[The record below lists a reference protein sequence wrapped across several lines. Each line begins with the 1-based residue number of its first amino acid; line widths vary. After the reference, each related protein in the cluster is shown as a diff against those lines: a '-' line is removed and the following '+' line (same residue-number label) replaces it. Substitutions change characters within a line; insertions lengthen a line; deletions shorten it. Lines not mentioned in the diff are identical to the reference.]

1 MLKNGSKNK
10 RLKTKTKHKEK
21 RGTLTPELVVV
32 AAALR
37 LATAVS
43 RLADVAL
50 VVHAVTVQEALRET
64 SGGTLEGMY
73 FEHLHFQSSETPR
86 GATPT
91 KTKNTIR

>member
-1 MLKNGSKNK
+1 MFCSKNK
-10 RLKTKTKHKEK
+10 RLKTKTKHEEK

-64 SGGTLEGMY
+64 SGGGECILNISTFKAVKHLETLHQPKQKKLSG
-73 FEHLHFQSSETPR
+73 S
-86 GATPT
+86 AAA
-91 KTKNTIR
+91 